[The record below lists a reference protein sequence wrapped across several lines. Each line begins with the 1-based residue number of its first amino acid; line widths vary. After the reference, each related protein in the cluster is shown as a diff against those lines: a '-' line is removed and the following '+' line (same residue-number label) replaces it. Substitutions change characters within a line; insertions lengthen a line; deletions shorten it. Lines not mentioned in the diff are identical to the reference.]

1 MAGRCVIWLVVLAV
15 WTGCARAGGEA
26 DEPPLEQSVCGLQ
39 EPVMFWLWSGLA
51 GSPDAARV
59 RGLPNVE
66 DIAFDTRDG
75 RVLRGYRLRARR
87 SDKPPSAAQGC
98 LLVMQGNAMLADR
111 ILGEFTG
118 FADAGLDVYVYD
130 YRGYGRSGGSRRLKA
145 MVSDY
150 AEISN
155 ALRDAGCA
163 RRFVYAMSFGG
174 IVYLDGLALHDGADR
189 VVIDS
194 TPARLSD
201 YGCPQAYDPVNH
213 LPADCG
219 DFLLIAGEKDGVV
232 TSSMSRDLLEQAQ
245 QCGARVR
252 READFAHPFMD
263 RDRAVHRRRLELIE
277 AYLLR

>member
-1 MAGRCVIWLVVLAV
+1 MARLFVNWLVALSV
-15 WTGCARAGGEA
+15 WTGCAGAGGVA

-59 RGLPNVE
+59 KSLSNVE

-75 RVLRGYRLRARR
+75 RVLRGYRLRARH
-87 SDKPPSAAQGC
+87 SDEQPFATQGC

-111 ILGEFTG
+111 ILGAFTG

-150 AEISN
+150 AEIIN
-155 ALRDAGCA
+155 ALHDAGCA
-163 RRFVYAMSFGG
+163 RRLVYAMSFGG
-174 IVYLDGLALHDGADR
+174 IVYLDGLALHEGADR

-201 YGCPQAYDPVNH
+201 YGCPPAYDPVNH
-213 LPADCG
+213 LPTDCS
-219 DFLLIAGEKDGVV
+219 DFLLLAGDKDGVV
-232 TSSMSRDLLEQAQ
+232 TPAMSGELLEQAQ
-245 QCGARVR
+245 QCGAMVR

-263 RDRAVHRRRLELIE
+263 RDREVHRRRLELIE

>member
-1 MAGRCVIWLVVLAV
+1 MASRFLILFACLVLWSGV
-15 WTGCARAGGEA
+15 TPAGQVAGDGA
-26 DEPPLEQSVCGLQ
+26 LERSVCGLQ

-59 RGLPNVE
+59 RGLSNVE
-66 DIAFDTRDG
+66 DIAFDSRDG

-232 TSSMSRDLLEQAQ
+232 TSSMSRDLLEQARCPADRLLEEVGEDFPLRQ
-245 QCGARVR
+245 AVIGA
-252 READFAHPFMD
+252 AG
-263 RDRAVHRRRLELIE
+263 L
-277 AYLLR
+277 